1 MSLPT
6 LRLDH
11 ARALLR
17 QAGVALPEPGAG
29 AGAAELQAIIDALCE
44 LSERDPLTGL
54 PNRRAFM
61 ARLAQELDR
70 SSRSGEVALLLM
82 LDIDHFKAVNDRYGH
97 LAGDAVIR
105 TVADTLKTHIRP
117 MDTVGRLGG
126 EEFGVVF
133 PNCGPGS
140 GAQLAERLRTAVEA
154 AHVPLPDGVTA
165 LRVTVSGGGA
175 YAPAWVRSSIEHWME
190 RADRQLYEAKRQGR
204 NRVLI
209 EPVAHSEVSAEEK
222 ELLFAWPDADGL
234 IIDPADAI

>member
-1 MSLPT
+1 
-6 LRLDH
+6 
-11 ARALLR
+11 
-17 QAGVALPEPGAG
+17 
-29 AGAAELQAIIDALCE
+29 
-44 LSERDPLTGL
+44 
-54 PNRRAFM
+54 
-61 ARLAQELDR
+61 
-70 SSRSGEVALLLM
+70 
-82 LDIDHFKAVNDRYGH
+82 
-97 LAGDAVIR
+97 
-105 TVADTLKTHIRP
+105 

-175 YAPAWVRSSIEHWME
+175 YALAWVRSSIEHWME

-222 ELLFAWPDADGL
+222 ERLFAWPDADGL
-234 IIDPADAI
+234 IIDPTDAI

>member
-105 TVADTLKTHIRP
+105 TVADTSVRVKIVVAQVMRP
-117 MDTVGRLGG
+117 I
-126 EEFGVVF
+126 VVY
-133 PNCGPGS
+133 
-140 GAQLAERLRTAVEA
+140 RDA
-154 AHVPLPDGVTA
+154 A
-165 LRVTVSGGGA
+165 
-175 YAPAWVRSSIEHWME
+175 
-190 RADRQLYEAKRQGR
+190 
-204 NRVLI
+204 
-209 EPVAHSEVSAEEK
+209 
-222 ELLFAWPDADGL
+222 
-234 IIDPADAI
+234 

>member
-1 MSLPT
+1 MDPHA

-17 QAGVALPEPGAG
+17 QAGMPLPEPGEVP
-29 AGAAELQAIIDALCE
+29 AEAEVQAIIDGLCE

-54 PNRRAFM
+54 PNRRAFLT
-61 ARLAQELDR
+61 RLMQELDR
-70 SSRSGEVALLLM
+70 SSRSGESALLLM
-82 LDIDHFKAVNDRYGH
+82 LDIDHFKTVNDRYGH

-105 TVADTLKTHIRP
+105 AVAEALQEQIRP

-133 PNCGPGS
+133 PNCGPAS
-140 GAQLAERLRTAVEA
+140 GAALAERLRRAVEGCTI
-154 AHVPLPDGVTA
+154 PLPDGTAA
-165 LRVTVSGGGA
+165 LRVTVSAGGA
-175 YAPAWVRSSIEHWME
+175 YSPAWVRSSVEHWLE

-209 EPVAHSEVSAEEK
+209 EAAPLSEVSAEEK
-222 ELLFAWPDADGL
+222 DLLFAWHGADGL
-234 IIDPADAI
+234 IIDPADAV

>member
-1 MSLPT
+1 MSMPV

-17 QAGVALPEPGAG
+17 QAGVELPEREDGSGAV
-29 AGAAELQAIIDALCE
+29 ELQAIIDALCE

-61 ARLAQELDR
+61 ARLTQELDR

-97 LAGDAVIR
+97 LAGDAVLR
-105 TVADTLKTHIRP
+105 AVGETLRTHIRP

-140 GAQLAERLRTAVEA
+140 GAQLAERVRAAVEGA
-154 AHVPLPDGVTA
+154 QIPLPDGVGV
-165 LRVTVSGGGA
+165 LQVTVSGGGA
-175 YAPAWVRSSIEHWME
+175 YAPAWVRSTIEHWME

-204 NRVLI
+204 NRILI